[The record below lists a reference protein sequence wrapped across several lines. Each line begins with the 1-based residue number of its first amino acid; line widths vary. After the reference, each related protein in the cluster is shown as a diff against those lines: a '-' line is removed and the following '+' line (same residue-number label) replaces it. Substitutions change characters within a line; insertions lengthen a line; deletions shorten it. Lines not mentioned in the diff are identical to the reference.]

1 MNRRNIIIGVL
12 VLAILAAGY
21 YGLSGRLRGG
31 NKATPTPASSAGLSD
46 NIVTASGTVVPAKQ
60 ARLGFRLGGRV
71 RQVLVKAS
79 DTVQA
84 GEPLL
89 RLEASELEAAVAQAK
104 AGVVAAQAQ
113 LALAKSGARPQEI
126 AAAEAGL
133 AAARA
138 QLAQVKAGPRA
149 EQVAVAQAQVQQ
161 AATNLARAQSLYDQV
176 RGLGGSLEQ
185 DALYQRDAAGA
196 ALAAAQA
203 QLDLVKAGATV
214 EEIAAAQAVVDQA
227 QAQLDLLKAGA
238 RPEELAAAQAHLD
251 QATAAYNQAL
261 AALAEA
267 TLTAPFAGTVT
278 AVAIHQGEL
287 AAPGLPIVTLGD
299 LSVLRI
305 KTTDLGESDVGRLQ
319 VGQTATVTFDALPGM
334 RLQARVAEIAPMA
347 SSEQA
352 GTNYTVTLDLA
363 QTDPGLR
370 WGMTAYVDV
379 KVDKYR

>member
-31 NKATPTPASSAGLSD
+31 NKATPTPASSAGMSD

-319 VGQTATVTFDALPGM
+319 VGQTATVTFDALPGV

-370 WGMTAYVDV
+370 WGMTAYVDIAT
-379 KVDKYR
+379 K

>member
-1 MNRRNIIIGVL
+1 MSRRTLAVILALVAIL
-12 VLAILAAGY
+12 VLAYVA
-21 YGLSGRLRGG
+21 YGRMVAPGG
-31 NKATPTPASSAGLSD
+31 KATPTPAASAGLRED
-46 NIVTASGTVVPAKQ
+46 IVTASGTVAPAKQ

-71 RQVLVKAS
+71 RQVVVKAGG
-79 DTVQA
+79 TVQA
-84 GEPLL
+84 GDPLV
-89 RLEASELEAAVAQAK
+89 RLDAAELEAAVAQAQ
-104 AGVVAAQAQ
+104 AGVAIAQAQ
-113 LALAKSGARPQEI
+113 LALAKAGARPQEI

-138 QLAQVKAGPRA
+138 QLAQVQAGPRA
-149 EQVAVAQAQVQQ
+149 EQIAVAQAQVQQ

-176 RGLGGSLEQ
+176 RGLGGSMEQ
-185 DALYQRDAAGA
+185 DALYQRDAFGA

-203 QLDLVKAGATV
+203 QLALARAGATA
-214 EEIAAAQAVVDQA
+214 EEIAAAQAAVDQA

-238 RPEELAAAQAHLD
+238 RLEELATAQAHLD
-251 QATAAYNQAL
+251 QATAAYNQTM

-278 AVAIHQGEL
+278 AVAIHEGEL

-299 LSVLRI
+299 LRLLRI
-305 KTTDLGESDVGRLQ
+305 KTTDLGETNVGRLQ
-319 VGQTATVTFDALPGM
+319 VGQTATVTFDALPGVKL
-334 RLQARVAEIAPMA
+334 RARVAEIAPMA

-370 WGMTAYVDV
+370 WGMTAYVDIST
-379 KVDKYR
+379 R

>member
-1 MNRRNIIIGVL
+1 MNRRNIIIGVI

-21 YGLSGRLRGG
+21 YGLSGNLRGG
-31 NKATPTPASSAGLSD
+31 GKATPTPAASAGLGED
-46 NIVTASGTVVPAKQ
+46 VITASGTVVPAKQ

-71 RQVLVKAS
+71 RQVLVKAG
-79 DTVQA
+79 DTVKA
-84 GEPLL
+84 GDPLV
-89 RLEASELEAAVAQAK
+89 RLEAAELEAAVAQAQ
-104 AGVVAAQAQ
+104 AGVAAAQAQ
-113 LALAKSGARPQEI
+113 LALAKAGARPQEI

-138 QLAQVKAGPRA
+138 QLAQVQAGPRA
-149 EQVAVAQAQVQQ
+149 EQIAVAQAQVQQ

-203 QLDLVKAGATV
+203 QLALARAGATA

-238 RPEELAAAQAHLD
+238 RPEELAAAQAHLA
-251 QATAAYNQAL
+251 QAEAVYRQAL
-261 AALAEA
+261 AAQAEA

-278 AVAIHQGEL
+278 AVAIHEGEL

-305 KTTDLGESDVGRLQ
+305 KTTDLGESSVGRLQ
-319 VGQTATVTFDALPGM
+319 VGQTATVTFDALPGVGL
-334 RLQARVAEIAPMA
+334 RARVAEIAPMA

-363 QTDPGLR
+363 QTNPGLR

-379 KVDKYR
+379 KVGK

>member
-31 NKATPTPASSAGLSD
+31 NKATPTPASSAGMSD

-149 EQVAVAQAQVQQ
+149 EQIAVAQAQVQQ

-319 VGQTATVTFDALPGM
+319 VGQTATVTFDALPGV

-370 WGMTAYVDV
+370 WGMTAYVDIAT
-379 KVDKYR
+379 K

>member
-71 RQVLVKAS
+71 KQVLVKAG

-84 GEPLL
+84 GDPLL

-319 VGQTATVTFDALPGM
+319 VGQTATVTFDALPGV

-370 WGMTAYVDV
+370 WGMTAYVDIAT
-379 KVDKYR
+379 K

>member
-31 NKATPTPASSAGLSD
+31 NKATPTPASSAGMSD

-149 EQVAVAQAQVQQ
+149 EQIAVAQAQVQQ

-176 RGLGGSLEQ
+176 RGLGGSMEQ

-196 ALAAAQA
+196 TLAAAQA

-214 EEIAAAQAVVDQA
+214 EEIAAAQATVDQA

>member
-1 MNRRNIIIGVL
+1 MSRRTLALILALVAIL
-12 VLAILAAGY
+12 VLAYVAYDRMVAP
-21 YGLSGRLRGG
+21 GG
-31 NKATPTPASSAGLSD
+31 KATPTPAASAGLSD

-71 RQVLVKAS
+71 RQVLVKVG

-84 GEPLL
+84 GDPLV
-89 RLEASELEAAVAQAK
+89 RLDAAELEAATAQAQ
-104 AGVVAAQAQ
+104 AGVVAARAQ
-113 LALAKSGARPQEI
+113 LALAKAGARPQEI

-138 QLAQVKAGPRA
+138 QWAQVKAGPRA
-149 EQVAVAQAQVQQ
+149 EQIAVAQAQMQQ

-176 RGLGGSLEQ
+176 RGLGGSMEQ

-203 QLDLVKAGATV
+203 QLALVRAGATA

-238 RPEELAAAQAHLD
+238 RLEELAAAQAHLD

-278 AVAIHQGEL
+278 AVTIHEGEL

-299 LSVLRI
+299 LRLLRI
-305 KTTDLGESDVGRLQ
+305 KTTDLGETNVGRLQ
-319 VGQTATVTFDALPGM
+319 VGQTATVTFDALPGVKL
-334 RLQARVAEIAPMA
+334 RARVAEIAPMA

-370 WGMTAYVDV
+370 WGMTAYVDIST
-379 KVDKYR
+379 R